1 MKKIGLYFGSFNPI
15 HIGHLAIANYM
26 IEFSPD
32 LDYIWF
38 VISPQNPLKKKST
51 LLANHHRLHLT
62 ELAIGNDSEL
72 EVSDIEFNLPRPSYT
87 IDTLTY
93 LEERYPAN
101 RFVLIMGA
109 DNLGTI
115 SKWKNH
121 DLLLEKYEIY
131 VYPRPGYPTD
141 KIGAKE
147 NIFKN
152 AKIHNVDAPLI
163 EISSSFIRTSIK
175 EGKNIRYFLPPKVH
189 EYIREMHFYEK

>member
-1 MKKIGLYFGSFNPI
+1 MNKIGLYFGSFNPI

-32 LDYIWF
+32 LDHIWF

-51 LLANHHRLHLT
+51 LLANHHRLYLA
-62 ELAIGNDSEL
+62 ELAIGNDPEL

-93 LEERYPAN
+93 LEERYPTN
-101 RFVLIMGA
+101 RFALIMGA
-109 DNLGTI
+109 DNLNTMN
-115 SKWKNH
+115 KWKNH

-131 VYPRPGYPTD
+131 IYPRPGYQTD
-141 KIGAKE
+141 KIAAEETLTG
-147 NIFKN
+147 NS
-152 AKIHNVDAPLI
+152 KIHIVDAPLI
-163 EISSSFIRTSIK
+163 EISSSFIRTSIN
-175 EGKNIRYFLPPKVH
+175 EGKNIRYFLPPKVY

>member
-26 IEFSPD
+26 TEFSSD
-32 LDYIWF
+32 LDHIWF

-51 LLANHHRLHLT
+51 ILANHHRLYLA
-62 ELAIGNDSEL
+62 ELAIGNDPEL
-72 EVSDIEFNLPRPSYT
+72 EASDIEFYLPRPSYT
-87 IDTLTY
+87 INTLAY
-93 LEERYPAN
+93 LKERYPSN
-101 RFVLIMGA
+101 RFALIMGA
-109 DNLGTI
+109 DNLSTI

-141 KIGAKE
+141 KIGADK
-147 NIFKN
+147 NILEN
-152 AKIHNVDAPLI
+152 AKIHIVDAPLI

-175 EGKNIRYFLPPKVH
+175 EGKNIRYFLPPKVY

>member
-51 LLANHHRLHLT
+51 LLANHHRLYLA
-62 ELAIGNDSEL
+62 ELAIGNDPEL
-72 EVSDIEFNLPRPSYT
+72 EISDIEFYLPRPSYT

-93 LEERYPAN
+93 LEERYPTN
-101 RFVLIMGA
+101 RFALIMGA
-109 DNLGTI
+109 DNMSTI
-115 SKWKNH
+115 KKWKNH
-121 DLLLEKYEIY
+121 ALLLEKYEIY

-141 KIGAKE
+141 KIGSDK
-147 NIFKN
+147 NILEN
-152 AKIHNVDAPLI
+152 AKIHTVDAPLM

-175 EGKNIRYFLPPKVH
+175 KGKNIRYFLPPKVY
-189 EYIREMHFYEK
+189 EYIKEMHFYEK

>member
-26 IEFSPD
+26 IEFSPG
-32 LDYIWF
+32 LDHIWF
-38 VISPQNPLKKKST
+38 VISPQNPLKKKLT
-51 LLANHHRLHLT
+51 LLANHHRLHLA
-62 ELAIGNDSEL
+62 ELAIGNDPEL

-101 RFVLIMGA
+101 RFILIMGA
-109 DNLGTI
+109 DNLSTI
-115 SKWKNH
+115 NKWKNH

-141 KIGAKE
+141 KIGAYK
-147 NIFKN
+147 NILEN
-152 AKIHNVDAPLI
+152 AKIHMVDAPLM
-163 EISSSFIRTSIK
+163 EISSSFIRTSII
-175 EGKNIRYFLPPKVH
+175 EGKNIRYFLPPKVY

>member
-15 HIGHLAIANYM
+15 HIGHLAIANYI

-51 LLANHHRLHLT
+51 LLANHHRLYLA
-62 ELAIGNDSEL
+62 ELAIGNDPEL

-93 LEERYPAN
+93 LEERYPSN
-101 RFVLIMGA
+101 RFAMIMGA
-109 DNLGTI
+109 DNLSTI
-115 SKWKNH
+115 NKWKNY

-141 KIGAKE
+141 KITTE
-147 NIFKN
+147 ETLLKN
-152 AKIHNVDAPLI
+152 EVIHYIDAPLM
-163 EISSSFIRTSIK
+163 EISSSFIRKSIK
-175 EGKNIRYFLPPKVH
+175 DRKNIRYFLPPKVY